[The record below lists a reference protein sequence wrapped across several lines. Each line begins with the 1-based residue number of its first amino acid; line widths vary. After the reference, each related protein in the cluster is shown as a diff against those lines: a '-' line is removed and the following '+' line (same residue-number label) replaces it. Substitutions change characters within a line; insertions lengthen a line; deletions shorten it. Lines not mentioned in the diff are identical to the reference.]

1 MYRFWLVPGVEFPE
15 VYLIWPSLDRDDFK
29 YFLGASIERA
39 GWRLQYR
46 HAQDYYMAESIGEFS
61 TLDIARRQPLA
72 KYVTDIESF
81 PSTSI

>member
-1 MYRFWLVPGVEFPE
+1 
-15 VYLIWPSLDRDDFK
+15 
-29 YFLGASIERA
+29 
-39 GWRLQYR
+39 
-46 HAQDYYMAESIGEFS
+46 MAESIGEFS